1 MASSGDE
8 KECKKNNKTRIK
20 QECKKKSEKILDEIK
35 KGTYVYNKDYSNIFE
50 YKDDSKYKQR
60 LKNKLCELNEL
71 NKDDSSVL
79 NYYKS
84 NHKDNEDTIDDK
96 CDIDAFKKKFGNNT
110 FDKESGKIK
119 QSEIIEYDDD
129 LCQLHVGTKSTN
141 SKSKRIYKG
150 IRYIDETNYHDLY
163 YKEKKEFLLLI
174 IFRVFI
180 ISLSLLI
187 ILYGIRSRQM
197 NLICAPIIII
207 LFIQY
212 FNSYLPFK
220 INLLY
225 TN

>member
-1 MASSGDE
+1 MASGGD
-8 KECKKNNKTRIK
+8 KKNKCKKSNQTRIQ
-20 QECKKKSEKILDEIK
+20 QECNKESEETLKKIK
-35 KGTYVYNKDYSNIFE
+35 KGTYVYNKDYSNVFE

-71 NKDDSSVL
+71 NKDDSNVL
-79 NYYKS
+79 TYYKS
-84 NHKDNEDTIDDK
+84 SNKIDDK
-96 CDIDAFKKKFGNNT
+96 CNIDIFKKKFGNNN
-110 FDKESGKIK
+110 FDKEKEKIK
-119 QSEIIEYDDD
+119 DDIIEDDDD
-129 LCQLHVGTKSTN
+129 LCQLHVGIKSTN
-141 SKSKRIYKG
+141 STSKRTYKG
-150 IRYIDETNYHDLY
+150 IRYIDETNYHNLY

-180 ISLSLLI
+180 ICVSLLV

>member
-1 MASSGDE
+1 MASGGD
-8 KECKKNNKTRIK
+8 KKNKCKKSNQTRIQ
-20 QECKKKSEKILDEIK
+20 QECNKESEETLKEIK
-35 KGTYVYNKDYSNIFE
+35 KGTYVYNKDYSNVFE

-71 NKDDSSVL
+71 NKDDSNVL
-79 NYYKS
+79 TYYKS
-84 NHKDNEDTIDDK
+84 SNKIDDK
-96 CDIDAFKKKFGNNT
+96 CNIDIFKKKFGNNN
-110 FDKESGKIK
+110 FDKEKEKIK
-119 QSEIIEYDDD
+119 DDIIEDDDD
-129 LCQLHVGTKSTN
+129 LCQLHVGIKSTN
-141 SKSKRIYKG
+141 STSKRTYKG
-150 IRYIDETNYHDLY
+150 IRYIDETNYHNLY

-180 ISLSLLI
+180 ICVSLLV